1 MLKATQ
7 GLTAER
13 CLNCGMGMELEAS
26 PINLLN
32 AVRS

>member
-26 PINLLN
+26 PVILVN
-32 AVRS
+32 AVHS